1 MKRQLLIL
9 LLINTGIF
17 ASEPTHF
24 TLDNGLKVIVMEK
37 HSIPVAAV
45 QVWYDVGS
53 HDEWDGIRGTA
64 HLFEHMM
71 FRGTENYES
80 EEHARLINEA
90 GGYNN
95 AFTSDDVTVYH
106 ERLPSGKLE
115 LALKLEA
122 ERMHLLKLN
131 EDILATEREVVHE
144 EYRQRNANPIGK
156 LFLKFRGE
164 MYPEK
169 HPYAVTPIGIMD
181 QLDTVSVKTCQT
193 FYDMH
198 YGPENATLVI
208 VGDVDLEKTK
218 VLVNQYFGVVRPLG
232 TLPENPDL
240 SIPTQTEKVVL
251 NEESSFDLPVTLMGF
266 PVPGSA
272 HDDIAALDVLS
283 YIMSNGQSSRL
294 NQVLVR
300 EKQLALGAGGFPM
313 SMKGP
318 GIFIYFSFYFPQVSS
333 ATIEKAIMDIVQDI
347 RENGVAVAELSKARK
362 QMLAGKVFERYSANS
377 LASSL
382 GNAELVMG
390 DYREFNTEIERF
402 NAVTADDVQRVAN
415 AYFTEEKMTIM
426 HIQPENLSFLKK
438 CMFWVAGLFM

>member
-1 MKRQLLIL
+1 MKTRSLIFIL
-9 LLINTGIF
+9 FIAGLN

-24 TLDNGLKVIVMEK
+24 MLDNGLKVIVMEK
-37 HSIPVAAV
+37 HTIPVAAV
-45 QVWYDVGS
+45 QVWYNVGS

-71 FRGTENYES
+71 FRGSENYES
-80 EEHARLINEA
+80 EEHARLINEV

-106 ERLPSGKLE
+106 ERLPAGELE

-122 ERMHLLKLN
+122 ERMHLLRLN

-144 EYRQRNANPIGK
+144 EYRQRTANPIGK
-156 LFLKFRGE
+156 LFLKFRGK
-164 MYPEK
+164 MYPDD

-181 QLDTVSVKTCQT
+181 QLDTISVKTCQS
-193 FYDMH
+193 FYDMY

-208 VGDVDLEKTK
+208 SGDVNLENTK
-218 VLVNQYFGVVRPLG
+218 VLVQKYFGAVRPLG
-232 TLPENPDL
+232 KLQENPDL
-240 SIPTQTEKVVL
+240 SVPNQTQKVVL
-251 NEESSFDLPVTLMGF
+251 NEKSSFDLPVSLMGF

-272 HDDIAALDVLS
+272 HDDITALGVLS
-283 YIMSNGQSSRL
+283 YILSNGESSRL
-294 NQVLVR
+294 NKTLVR

-313 SMKGP
+313 TMKGP
-318 GIFIYFSFYFPQVSS
+318 GIFIYFSIYFPQVSS
-333 ATIEKAIMDIVQDI
+333 AKIEKAIMDIVQDI
-347 RENGVAVAELSKARK
+347 RENGVTEAELSKARK
-362 QMLAGKVFERYSANS
+362 QMMAGKVFERYSANS
-377 LASSL
+377 LASAL
-382 GNAELVMG
+382 GNAELVLG
-390 DYREFNTEIERF
+390 DYREFNREIERF

-415 AYFTEEKMTIM
+415 SYFSEEKMTIM